1 MKLPSHYCA
10 TVDRHYNR
18 KCRDNR
24 PLIFCVLCR
33 LYNSRDGAKETFQF
47 ALTRW
52 PGGQNC
58 KSPHSCFTLFCF
70 VNDSEV
76 LFSSRAGNL
85 CERRCTFRERGKFP
99 GMRACFCLWN
109 DSVACKWE
117 SVQVGK
123 RVVTQR
129 WPLHSCVFSESGLE
143 NVCLNWR
150 LLSLRSLCSTSP
162 NTGELTKERLKLKQG
177 MSVFHPEMEG
187 KNATEDVMLAKCP
200 LSIFNLI
207 DFIILTYP
215 AECLLIFHASPR
227 NFPLDAPVS
236 ATASQ
241 SRCTVL
247 LLKGE
252 HAELSQWDPSP
263 GLSNWT
269 ATWPTCGF
277 NCTTHLISRTVPLSS
292 MHEQMPPPFLIS
304 FAPHWKA
311 RLSTGLHRAVAPQQ
325 RELSSKANRGN
336 AGACAT
342 YSSLLGQTSEQTLMW
357 FAYLTNRTSTHCESR
372 TWCRTTWRWGSSSS
386 LNESKD
392 RKFEK
397 VWKRVAWF

>member
-1 MKLPSHYCA
+1 
-10 TVDRHYNR
+10 
-18 KCRDNR
+18 
-24 PLIFCVLCR
+24 
-33 LYNSRDGAKETFQF
+33 
-47 ALTRW
+47 
-52 PGGQNC
+52 
-58 KSPHSCFTLFCF
+58 
-70 VNDSEV
+70 
-76 LFSSRAGNL
+76 
-85 CERRCTFRERGKFP
+85 
-99 GMRACFCLWN
+99 
-109 DSVACKWE
+109 
-117 SVQVGK
+117 
-123 RVVTQR
+123 
-129 WPLHSCVFSESGLE
+129 
-143 NVCLNWR
+143 
-150 LLSLRSLCSTSP
+150 
-162 NTGELTKERLKLKQG
+162 
-177 MSVFHPEMEG
+177 MEG

-200 LSIFNLI
+200 LSIFNLN

-215 AECLLIFHASPR
+215 AECLLIFHAGPI
-227 NFPLDAPVS
+227 NFTLDAPVS

-277 NCTTHLISRTVPLSS
+277 NYATHLISRTVPLSS

-342 YSSLLGQTSEQTLMW
+342 YSRVLGQTSQQTLMW
-357 FAYLTNRTSTHCESR
+357 FAYITNRTSTHCKSR

-392 RKFEK
+392 RKLRKYEREWRDIK
-397 VWKRVAWF
+397 WKRKAEKRTGENITVEGGTVKGEECE